1 MAVSASGREGAEDGE
16 ERQPARW
23 VANGKLLLFL
33 SLDPFLVSWKLQRNM
48 RMVRKHN
55 RVGP

>member
-23 VANGKLLLFL
+23 VANGKLLLFFKSGSFSCL
-33 SLDPFLVSWKLQRNM
+33 LEASEEYEN
-48 RMVRKHN
+48 
-55 RVGP
+55 G